1 MMDIEDEENT
11 AYFGGGAQYTGG
23 VTVQYTT
30 KIPPSYDGKSSWFSF
45 EDAVLDWLDI
55 TELDAPKQGPA
66 LRNYLK
72 GEAAVY
78 KSLLDRYIEGP
89 QQRC

>member
-1 MMDIEDEENT
+1 MDIEEEEST
-11 AYFGGGAQYTGG
+11 AYYGGGAQEQALFTGG

-55 TELDAPKQGPA
+55 TELDAAKQGPA
-66 LRNYLK
+66 RRNYLK

-78 KSLLDRYIEGP
+78 KSLLDAQGP
-89 QQRC
+89 